1 MKSETA
7 SMRIKSYF
15 SSSVE
20 RAIQEAR
27 EELGGEATLIT
38 SRRSAPDARHLGA
51 YEVVFGLAESPE
63 TDGAAP
69 ASDDLNAEL
78 TLLRDQLDGIKRLLK
93 LRTTGAD
100 GFARPELGQLFEQLA
115 TAGWEDGL
123 ARQITEEAHASWL
136 AQSPAQRPCA
146 SASSF
151 EKLAKE
157 NIGQKLR
164 FAPEFTPSGSDSSR
178 AVVLAGPPGGGK
190 TTTLAK
196 LAIQECLAKRLSVRI
211 ISLDIHGVA
220 AHEKLRSFAS
230 IMGAGFTAASS
241 ASQFAEA
248 IEEFRNKHVLLIDT
262 PGYGHA
268 DWEWAHDMAVVLAEL
283 KNKEIH
289 LVLPASM
296 HPAGL
301 LRYVRRYEELN
312 PDYLLFTKLDET
324 ESYGAL
330 LSVALQTA
338 RPLSFLTRGQAV
350 PEDIEAASIGAL
362 LGGVL
367 ARERAEAISAA

>member
-1 MKSETA
+1 
-7 SMRIKSYF
+7 MRIKSYF

-63 TDGAAP
+63 TAQAGP

-100 GFARPELGQLFEQLA
+100 GFARPELGELFEQLV
-115 TAGWEDGL
+115 TAGWDDGL
-123 ARQITEEAHASWL
+123 ARQITEEAYASWQ
-136 AQSPAQRPCA
+136 AQSAAHRPPA
-146 SASSF
+146 SASAF
-151 EKLAKE
+151 EKIAKE
-157 NIGQKLR
+157 NIGKKLQ
-164 FAPEFTPSGSDSSR
+164 FAPEFTPSGSDLSR
-178 AVVLAGPPGGGK
+178 AVVLVGPPGGGK

-241 ASQFAEA
+241 ASQFTEA
-248 IEEFRNKHVLLIDT
+248 IDEFRSKHVLLIDT

-268 DWEWAHDMAVVLAEL
+268 DWEWAHDMAVVLAGL

-324 ESYGAL
+324 ESHGAM
-330 LSVALQTA
+330 LSVALRTA

-350 PEDIEAASIGAL
+350 PEDIEVANASAL
-362 LGGVL
+362 LSGVL
-367 ARERAEAISAA
+367 VHERAEAISAA